1 MSVDECVRICK
12 YIYVF
17 EIVFSADVEDDLRRI
32 PVYHRNRILDLIAEQ
47 LARDPTVPTKN
58 RKLLVNVLPPWE
70 AGSFVWELR
79 SGDYRVFYD
88 VDEASRTVSVRAV
101 RKKPHGKKTEEIL

>member
-1 MSVDECVRICK
+1 
-12 YIYVF
+12 VF
-17 EIVFSADVEDDLRRI
+17 EIVFSAEVEDDLRRI
-32 PVYHRNRILDLIAEQ
+32 PVYHRNRILDHIDEQ
-47 LARDPTVPTKN
+47 LGHQPTVSTKN
-58 RKLLVNVLPPWE
+58 RKLLLNALPPWE

-88 VDEASRTVSVRAV
+88 VDDASRTVSVRAV